1 MRRRAHLPPLELFS
15 LIILLSPAFY
25 LLSSLP
31 SQSFVSFIM
40 CGVVWVT
47 LSSFFFPPD
56 PAASSPPVHRL
67 LSATVAPTQNRACPS
82 SGMCQ
87 MSVGSPARVR
97 APPDNTAL
105 TFWTHSK
112 RTAPHKL
119 PVLSRSFAACTWPE
133 MVLVARNASY
143 LCPPTPRDIPHPEKR
158 RPEPSPPHS
167 HPKQHTN
174 TTSGQGTISPSG
186 SSPTSGTSRTS
197 VSRRKLLWGI
207 HCAPFWASCDD
218 FPPTDLGNQRN
229 RCCTP
234 STPSPPSSVW
244 GLLGSWWGVDVGG
257 GGWGGECGS
266 SDGDSTRC
274 SCRVLISSR
283 CSRRSLTR
291 SWMVDMGNA
300 TMNLGGGG
308 STQLQG

>member
-143 LCPPTPRDIPHPEKR
+143 PLAPPQPRAHPG
-158 RPEPSPPHS
+158 PVSLAGNCCGGYIAH
-167 HPKQHTN
+167 
-174 TTSGQGTISPSG
+174 PSG
-186 SSPTSGTSRTS
+186 PPVMISRPQTWATNAIGAAPLPRLPHHPLCGGCWGPGGVLMLGVVDGEGS
-197 VSRRKLLWGI
+197 VGAAMVTPLG
-207 HCAPFWASCDD
+207 APAGC
-218 FPPTDLGNQRN
+218 
-229 RCCTP
+229 
-234 STPSPPSSVW
+234 
-244 GLLGSWWGVDVGG
+244 
-257 GGWGGECGS
+257 
-266 SDGDSTRC
+266 
-274 SCRVLISSR
+274 
-283 CSRRSLTR
+283 
-291 SWMVDMGNA
+291 
-300 TMNLGGGG
+300 
-308 STQLQG
+308 